1 MTVSADQII
10 VRAAQRPRAGRW
22 WRRPWV
28 VPLAVVT
35 LAFLAHAV
43 PPYLTLDPAQAR
55 LAPLPP
61 SPLFYP
67 VLVLHILL
75 GSIVLLTACLQVW
88 PWLRRTHPAV
98 HRWSGRLYVGCLV
111 PAALAVIIIAP
122 MTRFGPNQQV
132 ANTTLGVLWLL
143 VTLAG
148 FRAVRERRFGDH
160 RRWMV
165 RSVALSFSIVTNR
178 FWSAVCVIV
187 FAPETVDTTS
197 TPALDQAVG
206 VAAWLSW
213 LVNLA
218 IAEWWLQRPPG
229 RRRVRPRSGSP
240 DAELVS

>member
-1 MTVSADQII
+1 MILSADQTVPPAARQP
-10 VRAAQRPRAGRW
+10 VRRW
-22 WRRPWV
+22 WRRPWI
-28 VPLAVVT
+28 VPLAIIT
-35 LAFLAHAV
+35 LAFLAYAV
-43 PPYLTLDPAQAR
+43 PPYLTFDPGQAR

-67 VLVLHILL
+67 LLVLHIVL

-88 PWLRRTHPAV
+88 PWLRRTHPRV
-98 HRWSGRLYVGCLV
+98 HRWSGRIYVGCLL
-111 PAALAVIIIAP
+111 PAAVAVIIIAP

-148 FRAVRERRFGDH
+148 YRAVRERRLGDH

-178 FWSAVCVIV
+178 FWSAVCVLV

-206 VAAWLSW
+206 VSSWLSW

-218 IAEWWLQRPPG
+218 IAEWWLQRRPR
-229 RRRVRPRSGSP
+229 RRRVGVRSGSP
-240 DAELVS
+240 DAELVA